1 MRPPTLCEK
10 LCGVFETSRWGWRD
24 LRVSCGQCC
33 ASGVSLGGL
42 WAESQLLGVSEA
54 MMRLAPDSTLWSFSR
69 VSTRSRLHSTCSL
82 ACSPLTLSP
91 ILHTSLSTSPPS
103 IHPSII
109 TFSVLGPD
117 IGGRSCCSLRCAAGG
132 PVSGALPAAPSNS
145 SRSVCRPPCVAALHK
160 SQGCSEAWVGGHIAP
175 YCRVTAMADS
185 VIDCIAER
193 ALVCT
198 VGGSGRPAEDAW
210 FSDARKPTRFA
221 GGASIIVLFVTTRL
235 NVCHHF

>member
-1 MRPPTLCEK
+1 M
-10 LCGVFETSRWGWRD
+10 
-24 LRVSCGQCC
+24 
-33 ASGVSLGGL
+33 
-42 WAESQLLGVSEA
+42 
-54 MMRLAPDSTLWSFSR
+54 
-69 VSTRSRLHSTCSL
+69 
-82 ACSPLTLSP
+82 
-91 ILHTSLSTSPPS
+91 
-103 IHPSII
+103 
-109 TFSVLGPD
+109 LGPD

-132 PVSGALPAAPSNS
+132 PVSGALPAAASNS

-175 YCRVTAMADS
+175 YCRVTAIADS

-235 NVCHHF
+235 NVCHHFYRLVLAGSGRCCRTLGVMVAPLVLASLLDPKPIVRACTGTILAIAWAVVQDPTAIASGISRLHVVSHQGRRRGSFIHMPHCFA